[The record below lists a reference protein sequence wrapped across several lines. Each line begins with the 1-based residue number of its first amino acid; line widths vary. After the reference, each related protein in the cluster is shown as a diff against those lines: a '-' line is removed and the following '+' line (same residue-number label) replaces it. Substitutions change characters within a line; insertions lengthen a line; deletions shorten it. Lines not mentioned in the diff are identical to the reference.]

1 MKIIVSFSIYFPLI
15 ALAIIQGITEWLPIS
30 SSGIL
35 VFLEQLINL
44 EDKNLNLLFN
54 ISVHAGSLIA
64 IIFYFKKEIF
74 NILKNLKLLQNII
87 IATIP
92 VVLFGLIVKV
102 LNLNILLQNI
112 KVVAS
117 ATIFF
122 SIILYL
128 SDKTKVS
135 NYYKQNISNKNALY
149 IGLAQILALIPGTS
163 RSGITITCA
172 RYLGYSRPHA
182 AKFSFIISIPVL
194 LAATTLGAGEVI
206 INFDPKIINIL
217 LIGFSFSLIAS
228 LLSIKVF
235 LSFVEKNNLTLFVVI
250 RLILGAGLLF
260 YSFF

>member
-1 MKIIVSFSIYFPLI
+1 VSFSIYFPLI

-64 IIFYFKKEIF
+64 IIFYFKKEIL

-102 LNLNILLQNI
+102 LNLNIFLQDI
-112 KVVAS
+112 KVVAF
-117 ATIFF
+117 ATVFF

-128 SDKTKVS
+128 SDKTKIS
-135 NYYKQNISNKNALY
+135 QYYEQNISNKNAFY
-149 IGLAQILALIPGTS
+149 IGLAQVLALIPGTS

-172 RYLGYSRPHA
+172 RYLGYSRTDA

-194 LAATTLGAGEVI
+194 LAATTLGAVEAIINLNSQVI
-206 INFDPKIINIL
+206 IIL

-235 LSFVEKNNLTLFVVI
+235 LTFVENNNLTLFVVL

-260 YSFF
+260 YSFS

>member
-1 MKIIVSFSIYFPLI
+1 MSFSIYFPLI

-35 VFLEQLINL
+35 VFFEQLINL
-44 EDKNLNLLFN
+44 DDKNLNLLFN

-64 IIFYFKKEIF
+64 IMFYFKKEIL

-92 VVLFGLIVKV
+92 VVLFGFIVKV
-102 LNLNILLQNI
+102 LNLNIFLQDI
-112 KVVAS
+112 KVVAF
-117 ATIFF
+117 ATVFF

-135 NYYKQNISNKNALY
+135 QHYEQNIPNKNAFY
-149 IGLAQILALIPGTS
+149 IGLAQVLALIPGTS

-172 RYLGYSRPHA
+172 RYLGYSRTHA

-194 LAATTLGAGEVI
+194 LAATTLGAVEAI
-206 INFDPKIINIL
+206 INLNSQVISIL

-235 LSFVEKNNLTLFVVI
+235 LSFVENNSLTLFVVL

>member
-1 MKIIVSFSIYFPLI
+1 MSFSIYFPLI
-15 ALAIIQGITEWLPIS
+15 ALAIIQGISEWLPIS

-54 ISVHAGSLIA
+54 ISVHTGSLIA

-92 VVLFGLIVKV
+92 VILFGLIVKV
-102 LNLNILLQNI
+102 FNLNIFLQDI
-112 KVVAS
+112 KVVAF
-117 ATIFF
+117 ATVFF

-135 NYYKQNISNKNALY
+135 QHYEQNIPNKNAFY
-149 IGLAQILALIPGTS
+149 IGLAQVLALIPGTS

-172 RYLGYSRPHA
+172 RYLGYSRTHA

-194 LAATTLGAGEVI
+194 LAATTLGAVEAI
-206 INFDPKIINIL
+206 INLNSQVISIL

-235 LSFVEKNNLTLFVVI
+235 LSFVENNSLTLFVI
-250 RLILGAGLLF
+250 LRLILGAGLLF
-260 YSFF
+260 YSFS

>member
-1 MKIIVSFSIYFPLI
+1 MKIIVNFSIYFPLI

-35 VFLEQLINL
+35 VFLEELINL
-44 EDKNLNLLFN
+44 EDKNFNLLFN

-92 VVLFGLIVKV
+92 VVLFGFIVKV
-102 LNLNILLQNI
+102 LNLNIFLQDI
-112 KVVAS
+112 KVVAF

-135 NYYKQNISNKNALY
+135 QYYEQSIPNKNALY

-172 RYLGYSRPHA
+172 RYLGYSRTHA

-194 LAATTLGAGEVI
+194 LAASTLGAGEVI
-206 INFDPKIINIL
+206 MKFDSKTMNIL

-235 LSFVEKNNLTLFVVI
+235 LSFVEKNNLTFFVVL

-260 YSFF
+260 YSFY

>member
-1 MKIIVSFSIYFPLI
+1 VSFSIYFPLI
-15 ALAIIQGITEWLPIS
+15 ALAIIQGISEWLPIS

-102 LNLNILLQNI
+102 LNLNIFLQDI
-112 KVVAS
+112 KVVAF
-117 ATIFF
+117 ATVFF

-135 NYYKQNISNKNALY
+135 QHYEQNIPNKKAFY
-149 IGLAQILALIPGTS
+149 IGLAQVLALIPGTS

-172 RYLGYSRPHA
+172 RYLGYSRTHA

-194 LAATTLGAGEVI
+194 LAATTLGAVEAI
-206 INFDPKIINIL
+206 INLDSQVISIL

-235 LSFVEKNNLTLFVVI
+235 LSFVENNSLTLFVVL

-260 YSFF
+260 YSFS

>member
-1 MKIIVSFSIYFPLI
+1 MSFSIYFPLI

-102 LNLNILLQNI
+102 LNLNIFLQDI
-112 KVVAS
+112 KVVAF
-117 ATIFF
+117 ATVFF

-135 NYYKQNISNKNALY
+135 QHYEQNIPNKHAFY
-149 IGLAQILALIPGTS
+149 IGLAQVLALIPGTS

-172 RYLGYSRPHA
+172 RYLGYSRIHA

-194 LAATTLGAGEVI
+194 LAATTLGAVEAI
-206 INFDPKIINIL
+206 INLNSQVISIL

-235 LSFVEKNNLTLFVVI
+235 LSFVEKNKLTLFVFL

-260 YSFF
+260 YSFS

>member
-1 MKIIVSFSIYFPLI
+1 MSFSIYFPLI
-15 ALAIIQGITEWLPIS
+15 VLAIVQGITEWLPIS

-35 VFLEQLINL
+35 VFLEQLVNL
-44 EDKNLNLLFN
+44 EDKNLNILFN

-194 LAATTLGAGEVI
+194 LAATTLGAGDVL
-206 INFDPKIINIL
+206 INFDPKIINTL

>member
-1 MKIIVSFSIYFPLI
+1 MNFSIYFPLI
-15 ALAIIQGITEWLPIS
+15 VLAIIQGITEWLPIS

-44 EDKNLNLLFN
+44 EDKNFNLLFN
-54 ISVHAGSLIA
+54 ISVHAGSLVA

-92 VVLFGLIVKV
+92 VVFIGLIVKV
-102 LNLNILLQNI
+102 LNLNIFLQDI
-112 KVVAS
+112 KVVAF
-117 ATIFF
+117 ATVFF

-135 NYYKQNISNKNALY
+135 QYYEQSISNKNALY
-149 IGLAQILALIPGTS
+149 IGLAQVLALIPGTS

-172 RYLGYSRPHA
+172 RYLGYSRAHA

-206 INFDPKIINIL
+206 IKFNPKIINIIL
-217 LIGFSFSLIAS
+217 TGFSFSLIAS

-235 LSFVEKNNLTLFVVI
+235 LSFVENNSLTLFVVL

-260 YSFF
+260 YSFS